1 MEHRQFSSAGRVART
16 LACLVSALSLAGA
29 PGLLRA
35 APTAPPPADG
45 VAARAIGA
53 AAAAPAAD
61 PAAPS
66 RAEDPSRSAADVA
79 AARRVFEANLD
90 AIRHRD
96 RAAYLDCYL
105 RSPTLARGGP
115 DGFTLSYDSLA
126 AARDSG
132 WPDHFEGLDLRL
144 TPVEP
149 GVVYGTYRYRV
160 RYGAIEQSGV
170 SERVFVETSE
180 GWKIAVSTAYPSS
193 GGSPPPPR
201 AIVGATLVDG
211 RGGTPV
217 RDAVVLMRGGKI
229 VAAGPRARVPV
240 PPGVDT
246 LDARGCW
253 LLPGLVDSHVHYSQ
267 TGWADGRPDALD
279 LRPIHPYEDTEALL
293 REHPERFHRAYLACG
308 VTAVFDVGG
317 YPWTLAMARAAE
329 TGLDAPHVAAAGP
342 LLSTLD
348 HWLNLPAERQF
359 IYLRDTTAAIQGV
372 RYLQSIGAAAVKVWF
387 IVRPGSDFDAMERA
401 VDVAGREAHRAG
413 LRLIVHATGLREAKA
428 ALRAGAD
435 LLVHSV
441 DDHPVDAE
449 FLAMAKRNHTIYCP
463 TLTVRRG
470 YVRMADAVTRDVAP
484 AVDDPTGA
492 VDSLTRAHV
501 LDTAAEARRAGAT
514 ARTYRATAIDS
525 ANATMAANL
534 RAVVRAGIPV
544 AMGTDAGNPLT
555 LHGPA
560 VYAEMEAMQRDGMTP
575 MQVIVA
581 ATGNAARAMGRGADF
596 GTVEPGK
603 DADLTI
609 VGADPTRDVANLR
622 ALRWVVRG
630 GVVRSSAELRAAIT
644 AAH

>member
-1 MEHRQFSSAGRVART
+1 
-16 LACLVSALSLAGA
+16 
-29 PGLLRA
+29 
-35 APTAPPPADG
+35 
-45 VAARAIGA
+45 
-53 AAAAPAAD
+53 
-61 PAAPS
+61 
-66 RAEDPSRSAADVA
+66 VA

-90 AIRHRD
+90 AIRRRD

-126 AARDSG
+126 ADRDQS

-144 TPVEP
+144 VPVEP

-160 RYGAIEQSGV
+160 RYGAVEQSGL
-170 SERVFVETSE
+170 SERFFVETPAR
-180 GWKIAVSTAYPSS
+180 WKIAVSTAYPAT
-193 GGSPPPPR
+193 GVAPPPR

-217 RDAVVLMRGGKI
+217 KDAVVLIRGGKI
-229 VAAGPRARVPV
+229 VAAGPRASVRVPA
-240 PPGVDT
+240 GVDT
-246 LDARGCW
+246 LDAHGCW
-253 LLPGLVDSHVHYSQ
+253 LLPGLVDAHVHYSQ

-279 LRPIHPYEDTEALL
+279 LRPTYPYEDTEVRL
-293 REHPERFHRAYLACG
+293 RERPERFHRAYLACG

-329 TGLDAPHVAAAGP
+329 SNLESPHVAAAGP
-342 LLSTLD
+342 LLSTID

-359 IYLRDTTAAIQGV
+359 IFLSDTTAAIRGV
-372 RYLQSIGAAAVKVWF
+372 AYLKSIGAAAVKVWF

-413 LRLIVHATGLREAKA
+413 LRLLVHATGLREARA

-441 DDHPVDAE
+441 DDHPVDAG
-449 FLAMAKRNHTIYCP
+449 FLAMARRNHTIYCP
-463 TLTVRRG
+463 TLTVRGG
-470 YVRMADAVTRDVAP
+470 YVRMADAVMRDAAP
-484 AVDDPTGA
+484 AIDDPNGA

-501 LDTAAEARRAGAT
+501 LDTAEEARRAGAR
-514 ARTYRATAIDS
+514 ARPYRATAIDS
-525 ANATMAANL
+525 ANAMMAANL
-534 RAVVRAGIPV
+534 RAVMRAGIPV

-575 MQVIVA
+575 MEVIVA
-581 ATGNAARAMGRGADF
+581 ATRNAARAMGRGADF

-603 DADLTI
+603 DADLAI

-630 GVVRSSAELRAAIT
+630 GVVRSSAELRAAIA